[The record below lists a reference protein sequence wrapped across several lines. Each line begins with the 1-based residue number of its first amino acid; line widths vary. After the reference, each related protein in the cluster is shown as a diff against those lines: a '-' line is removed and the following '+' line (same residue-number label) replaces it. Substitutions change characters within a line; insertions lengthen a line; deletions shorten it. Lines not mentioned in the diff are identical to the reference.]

1 MTQAKEVLS
10 LYRHFL
16 RMGRILTHS
25 DKEYYL
31 RRVREEFRKNQNLT
45 QENEIQRS
53 IDVRM
58 HEREREREL
67 GSIFT
72 YSITT

>member
-1 MTQAKEVLS
+1 MIMMDQFKHMTQAKEVLS

-45 QENEIQRS
+45 QENEIQRC
-53 IDVRM
+53 IDRAHTFLRNGRLM
-58 HEREREREL
+58 
-67 GSIFT
+67 
-72 YSITT
+72 